1 MITVKETLGVSA
13 DSFIQQILTSA
24 IYDIKQAADKNL
36 TEQQLHKGYQYTKKM
51 RSKLG
56 SSGDVKVKITE
67 LDAPRVY
74 AAEFTCATGKN
85 MISYVIESLEQ
96 EKITVTYTED
106 FSGKSASHNLNY
118 KVVGALYKRRAKKK
132 WRVCFITW
140 NPISDKDHQR
150 NRCWPIRR
158 SDYGT
163 RNLNLSRTF

>member
-1 MITVKETLGVSA
+1 MKNKGGAGKHHDYGKRNTGCICGLLFPA
-13 DSFIQQILTSA
+13 DFNIR
-24 IYDIKQAADKNL
+24 DIRYQTAADKNL

-85 MISYVIESLEQ
+85 MISYVIESLEK

-132 WRVCFITW
+132 MARMLHNMESYIRQGS
-140 NPISDKDHQR
+140 PAQSMLADKEE
-150 NRCWPIRR
+150 
-158 SDYGT
+158 
-163 RNLNLSRTF
+163 

>member
-13 DSFIQQILTSA
+13 DSFFQQILTSA

-74 AAEFTCATGKN
+74 AAEFTCAPER
-85 MISYVIESLEQ
+85 I
-96 EKITVTYTED
+96 
-106 FSGKSASHNLNY
+106 
-118 KVVGALYKRRAKKK
+118 
-132 WRVCFITW
+132 
-140 NPISDKDHQR
+140 
-150 NRCWPIRR
+150 
-158 SDYGT
+158 
-163 RNLNLSRTF
+163 

>member
-13 DSFIQQILTSA
+13 DSFFQQILTSA

-85 MISYVIESLEQ
+85 MISYVIESLEK

-106 FSGKSASHNLNY
+106 FSGKSVSHNLNY

-132 WRVCFITW
+132 MARMPHNMESYIRQGS
-140 NPISDKDHQR
+140 PAQSMLADKEE
-150 NRCWPIRR
+150 
-158 SDYGT
+158 
-163 RNLNLSRTF
+163 